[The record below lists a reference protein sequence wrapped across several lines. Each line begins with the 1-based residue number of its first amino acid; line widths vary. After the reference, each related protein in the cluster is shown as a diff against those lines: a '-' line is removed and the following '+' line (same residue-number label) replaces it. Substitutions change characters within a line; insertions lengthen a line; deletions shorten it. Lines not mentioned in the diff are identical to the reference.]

1 MTLEEVSEA
10 LRAIPTLVEAVEKL
24 TVEVQ
29 SLKESQEAHTQQ
41 SVRINRRTGRQR
53 NSFKSIGESPEEKY
67 VSRQELAAR
76 MGCCLMTIKRAEKR
90 GELHPIRINSH
101 FLRYRES
108 EIARWIADA
117 SSDGWGKC

>member
-1 MTLEEVSEA
+1 MNSK
-10 LRAIPTLVEAVEKL
+10 RF
-24 TVEVQ
+24 
-29 SLKESQEAHTQQ
+29 SQEL
-41 SVRINRRTGRQR
+41 RDG
-53 NSFKSIGESPEEKY
+53 KLLIGTLIASPSPMWPAAVDGIGLNY
-67 VSRQELAAR
+67 VFIDTEHIALDRSQVSWMCQVYSR